1 MNDTNKHL
9 QPETAPVPGAATPPE
24 PEQKKSG
31 KKPRRILL
39 RLLKFL
45 FWTLLSLV
53 VLSVALF
60 VGGVI
65 YWNWYL
71 PELIESRLLPP
82 FRERLGLDEM
92 ELKIRRIGLTG
103 LDLETFALTG
113 EDGRTLTFDSIRADY
128 TPHLPFRTPRALEIT
143 NLTLSGGDV
152 RFAVK
157 EGKFTVSGFNLERV
171 LARLSELTAKSAP
184 ESEPA
189 EPVQSPETAAVVLE
203 KITLRDL
210 RLHVNYEGRTMVL
223 PMEAVVT
230 SENHEW
236 KLIHA
241 ELTLLPRGQKIH
253 FSAEYDTIAAAAK
266 ISGDARFRLE
276 AFSDLTG
283 GGLGGETK
291 LDFNAAISLANGNLN
306 AVGAVDAELKFGSES
321 GLPVEFASPVKL
333 HQNWSVRYRTAE
345 QELVA
350 ILDGTMDPNAIT
362 FDSGAVQAK
371 TTEKLQWK
379 FSCTN
384 TPDAGFRIAE
394 AGATTGPV
402 RFDAHGYTLQT
413 PQLRLEKHDGRYLL
427 TGSGMSM
434 SNPTLKLS
442 AEAINLVIPLPATE
456 KLPATL
462 NVDKIRLDTH
472 ELGIFRSSF
481 YGRGRGLHLSG
492 DFENKLIPGARID
505 FRGSVT
511 PRPGEMPDML
521 FEVNVPPWSPKQPI
535 ALSKIRPE
543 FGDATFTGVVSLGGA
558 ARFEGGKLTTG
569 VQLLLENGLFDWP
582 ELPFKAEGIRVDLRF
597 NDLLSFNTPAGQTL
611 RVAKIRSGNLEFSD
625 LLVLFDLSSK
635 EQATL
640 ERASI
645 NWCGGT
651 VMVHTIRLN
660 PANFANLA
668 INTDVYCEN
677 LSLAELVS
685 QLELSRAS
693 GEGVL
698 FGKIP
703 VRFSSRRGLSIDSS
717 YLYTRPG
724 GSNTIKLTDPEQIAG
739 GMAGAAL
746 QQSQLDFALEALK
759 DFTYSWAKLNFTT
772 EQENLVLSL
781 QFDGKPNQALPFAYD
796 EESGQLKRDPAGR
809 ALFEGIQLNINTRL
823 PLNRLLRISEKFK
836 QFHEN
841 NAQKKENSK

>member
-1 MNDTNKHL
+1 MNDKNRKHP
-9 QPETAPVPGAATPPE
+9 QEKAPE
-24 PEQKKSG
+24 PKPESHPEPGQKKPG
-31 KKPRRILL
+31 KKPRKILR
-39 RLLKFL
+39 RLLKSL
-45 FWTLLSLV
+45 FWTLLTLV
-53 VLSVALF
+53 VLAVVLF
-60 VGGVI
+60 IGGVI

-71 PELIESRLLPP
+71 PEFIETRLLPP
-82 FRERLGLDEM
+82 FREQLGLDEM

-113 EDGRTLTFDSIRADY
+113 TDGRKLSFDSIRADY

-143 NLTLSGGDV
+143 NLTLSGGEV
-152 RFAVK
+152 RLAVNG
-157 EGKFTVSGFNLERV
+157 GKFAVSGFDLDRV
-171 LARLSELTAKSAP
+171 LNRVSELTAKSAP
-184 ESEPA
+184 SPAPA
-189 EPVQSPETAAVVLE
+189 EQPETPETAAVVLE

-210 RLHVNYEGRTMVL
+210 KLHVNYEGRVMVI

-236 KLIHA
+236 KLIRA
-241 ELTLLPRGQKIH
+241 ELTLLPRGQKIR
-253 FSAEYDTIAAAAK
+253 FNAEYDTVAAAVK
-266 ISGDARFRLE
+266 VNGDARFRLE
-276 AFSDLTG
+276 AFSDFTG
-283 GGLGGETK
+283 GGIGGETK
-291 LDFNAAISLANGNLN
+291 LDFNAAVSLADGNVN
-306 AVGAVDAELKFGSES
+306 AVGALNAELDFGSGS
-321 GLPVEFASPVKL
+321 GMPVAFASPMKL
-333 HQNWSVRYRTAE
+333 HQNWNVRYRTAE

-350 ILDGTMDPNAIT
+350 ILDGTMEPNAIT

-371 TTEKLQWK
+371 TTEPVQWK
-379 FSCTN
+379 FTCSS
-384 TPDAGFRIAE
+384 TPDAGFRIVDP
-394 AGATTGPV
+394 GITTGPV
-402 RFDAHGYTLQT
+402 QFDAHGYTLHA
-413 PQLRLEKHDGRYLL
+413 PQLRLEEHDGHYLL
-427 TGSGMSM
+427 TGSGMRAANSA
-434 SNPTLKLS
+434 LKLE

-462 NVDKIRLDTH
+462 NVNTIRLDQY
-472 ELGIFRSSF
+472 ELGVFRSSF
-481 YGRGRGLHLSG
+481 FGKERGLYLTG

-535 ALSKIRPE
+535 ALSRIRPE
-543 FGDATFTGVVSLGGA
+543 FGDATFTGVMSIGGA
-558 ARFEGGKLTTG
+558 ARYQGGKLTTG
-569 VQLLLENGLFDWP
+569 VQLLLENGVFDWP
-582 ELPFKAEGIRVDLRF
+582 ELQLKAEGIQLDLRF
-597 NDLLSFNTPAGQTL
+597 NDLLSFNTPGGQAL
-611 RVAKIRSGNLEFSD
+611 RVAKIRSGNLSFSD

-635 EQATL
+635 EQANL

-645 NWCGGT
+645 KWCGGT
-651 VMVHTIRLN
+651 VMIHALRLN
-660 PANFANLA
+660 PSNFANLA
-668 INTDVYCEN
+668 LNTEVYCEN

-685 QLELSRAS
+685 QLELSKAS

-703 VRFSSRRGLSIDSS
+703 VQFSTRRGLSINSS

-759 DFTYSWAKLNFTT
+759 DFTYNWARLNFTT
-772 EQENLVLSL
+772 EKENLVLSL

-796 EESGQLKRDPAGR
+796 EASGQLKRDPAGK

-836 QFHEN
+836 QFSD
-841 NAQKKENSK
+841 NSQQ